1 MKIRL
6 ILRINSLLKM
16 KLFWTVFVGFFIYS
30 CNISTEN
37 TKNETKTELETE
49 KPATEF
55 QFSDFTIMKGQL
67 GVIKVGMTIQEAENQ
82 FNGLI
87 KKEDEAVNF
96 GFGGGSPA
104 YLYYLGDD
112 ILFGL
117 IPRLGTDTVLL
128 IIAAHREL
136 QTTNSLNPNSTVK
149 ELIEQ
154 YPDMKVSRDL
164 MNDWEYFHDTIN
176 DWQFIFMTDEKTK
189 IGEYPEPSF
198 DNEIPSKPKR
208 LTTKTDWI
216 TIYPI
221 E

>member
-1 MKIRL
+1 MEIRL
-6 ILRINSLLKM
+6 ILRINLLLKM
-16 KLFWTVFVGFFIYS
+16 KLFWTVLVGFLIYS
-30 CNISTEN
+30 CNTSTDKTSISIKED
-37 TKNETKTELETE
+37 LEIK
-49 KPATEF
+49 KPTTEF

-67 GVIKVGMTIQEAENQ
+67 GPIKVGMTIEETENQ

-104 YLYYLGDD
+104 YLYYLRDD

-117 IPRLGTDTVLL
+117 IPRLGTDTVLF

-154 YPDMKVSRDL
+154 YPGMKVSRDL
-164 MNDWEYFHDTIN
+164 MNDWEYFRDTIN
-176 DWQFIFMTDEKTK
+176 DWQFIFMTDAKTK

-198 DNEIPSKPKR
+198 DNEIPSKPIR

-216 TIYPI
+216 TIQ
-221 E
+221 